1 MSEGDHN
8 LDSLALGLVG
18 GAVVTAL
25 LDRLVQKGVL
35 TVAEVHDILTAAHR
49 DIGHRGQSV
58 AGLHADHLISALVR
72 HFSEG
77 V

>member
-1 MSEGDHN
+1 
-8 LDSLALGLVG
+8 
-18 GAVVTAL
+18 
-25 LDRLVQKGVL
+25 
-35 TVAEVHDILTAAHR
+35 VHDILTAAHR